1 VSNRKKTGRHP
12 RIVLADLT
20 IATVVM
26 VVAFV
31 AVLVFTAM
39 IFDVRGF

>member
-1 VSNRKKTGRHP
+1 
-12 RIVLADLT
+12 VLADLT